1 MGAPG
6 AVDRSDVPPE
16 VGGGCASYG
25 HRFCTHDGDTYAA
38 KTTREQKLEEKEKEK
53 HRRAYQ
59 RDGQAA
65 ALWPELHAI
74 ERALKAGTL
83 SCSSPAR

>member
-25 HRFCTHDGDTYAA
+25 HKFCTHDGDTVAA
-38 KTTREQKLEEKEKEK
+38 TYTREQRLEEKEQEK

-59 RDGQAA
+59 RDSQAA